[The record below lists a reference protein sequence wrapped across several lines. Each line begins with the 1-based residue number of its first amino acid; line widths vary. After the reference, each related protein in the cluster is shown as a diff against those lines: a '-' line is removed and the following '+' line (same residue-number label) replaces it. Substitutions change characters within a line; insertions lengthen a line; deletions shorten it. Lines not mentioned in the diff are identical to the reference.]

1 MKPTDM
7 FESLF
12 PRRRL
17 GSADW
22 LLAAVSLG
30 VCFFIFH
37 HWDLYATGWSSLN
50 YLFGSPADFYENSKI
65 FVGNQTSMIGT
76 GYLPPI
82 YLIFALVLYPL
93 KLLGLITGPEHFP
106 LAGIYTL
113 KALITAVYLLSGWV
127 FYRLTGFYSAD
138 TGWRKFT
145 TAVYLTSPILIFT
158 QFVFSQFD
166 IFYVVLTL
174 AGFGLMLKRR
184 IFAASLAFG
193 LAITFKSFPALVFLP
208 LLLLVEKRFWRLAAA
223 GLVFVLPFALL
234 QMVYSGSPAFA
245 EGVTNNQAQG
255 RIFAAGMDLEGWTIL
270 FFFSGCF
277 LLCGWSYLASP
288 GPERFARQATFIYL
302 AGSIL
307 PFLFVNW
314 HPQWLVSV
322 MPAIALT
329 TMTDRRWERFLV
341 LDLAGMAFYI
351 ATTVTF
357 FSRIEHSMFHLQA
370 LQSPENSGWSM
381 GVLLGVF
388 GDKSASVYASLFWG
402 YLVLQLAAKAN
413 LLPLANFSR
422 EDNGMSLA
430 PLRLRLYGGLAIFV
444 VPFLAT
450 LALNGLR
457 PLPGHL
463 SSFNEVFPG
472 ELSAGRVFEQTISGH
487 PGKLR
492 GVSLF
497 LGTFRRE
504 NTGTLSLELID
515 SSGRTVDRAQVPAVS
530 VRDNSWTYFSFGG
543 VKLQPGAVY
552 TVRLQ
557 SPDSAEGNAVTWW
570 ASRRNRYAGGEALVD
585 GSQSEGDFALRL
597 EIDDPEPNGKH
608 DRP

>member
-1 MKPTDM
+1 VKDPQNNLLQTWQ
-7 FESLF
+7 
-12 PRRRL
+12 P
-17 GSADW
+17 GWADV
-22 LLAAVSLG
+22 LLAIG
-30 VCFFIFH
+30 VLMPCFFFFH
-37 HWDLYATGWSSLN
+37 HGDLLVTGWSSLN
-50 YLFGSPADFYENSKI
+50 YLFGPPHAFYESSKV
-65 FVGNQTSMIGT
+65 FVGDGQGMIGT

-82 YLIFALVLYPL
+82 YVIFALVLYPL

-106 LAGIYTL
+106 LVGIYTL

-174 AGFGLMLKRR
+174 AGFGFMLQRR
-184 IFAASLAFG
+184 IFVASLAFG

-208 LLLLVEKRFWRLAAA
+208 LLLFVEKRFWRLAGA
-223 GLVFVLPFALL
+223 GLLFVLPFALL
-234 QMVYSGSPAFA
+234 QMVYSGSPAFV

-255 RIFAAGMDLEGWTIL
+255 RIFTAGLDLEGWTIL
-270 FFFSGCF
+270 FLFSGCV

-288 GPERFARQATFIYL
+288 GPERFVRQATFIYL

-322 MPAIALT
+322 MPAIVLT
-329 TMTDRRWERFLV
+329 SMTDRRWERFLI
-341 LDLAGMAFYI
+341 LDLVGMAFYI

-357 FSRIEHSMFHLQA
+357 FSRIDHSMFHLQA

-388 GDKSASVYASLFWG
+388 GDNSASVYASLFWG

-413 LLPLANFSR
+413 LLPLASFSR
-422 EDNGMSLA
+422 ADNGMSMA
-430 PLRLRLYGGLAIFV
+430 PLRLRFYGGLGIFI

-450 LALNGLR
+450 LVLTGLR

-472 ELSAGRVFEQTISGH
+472 ELSAGRVFEQTISGQ

-504 NTGTLSLELID
+504 NTGILTLELID
-515 SSGRTVDRAQVPAVS
+515 SSGVTLDRSEVPAAS
-530 VRDNSWTYFSFGG
+530 VRDNSWTIFPFRE
-543 VKLQPGAVY
+543 VTLQLGAVY
-552 TVRLQ
+552 TLRLQ
-557 SPDSAEGNAVTWW
+557 SPDSVEGNAVTWW
-570 ASRRNRYAGGEALVD
+570 ASRRSRYAGGEASVD
-585 GSQSEGDFALRL
+585 GSPSGGDFALRL
-597 EIDDPEPNGKH
+597 EIDDQEPNGK
-608 DRP
+608 